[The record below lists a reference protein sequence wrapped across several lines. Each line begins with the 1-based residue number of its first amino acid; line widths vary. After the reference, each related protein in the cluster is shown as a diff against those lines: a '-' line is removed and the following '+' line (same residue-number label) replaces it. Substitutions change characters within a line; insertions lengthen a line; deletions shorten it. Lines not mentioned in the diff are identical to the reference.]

1 VNTNKRN
8 APEKGFYFIIR
19 TVQRKFQSKFF
30 LNWRESY
37 GQEAIFCRSLI
48 RVESFCESCKQ
59 L

>member
-1 VNTNKRN
+1 MNTNKRN

-48 RVESFCESCKQ
+48 RVASFCES
-59 L
+59 